1 MWIFGYGSLM
11 WDGWQT
17 KHACNR
23 SMLANL
29 HGYSRAFNK
38 ASVRNWGTKNK
49 PGPTLNLQRAEHQ
62 SCRGIAFEF
71 VDHQRRALTDL
82 PTEREGCTPLDL
94 TIRLDNGAEV
104 VASVNVY
111 AGRNIIKSRTIDD
124 IASMIVKAR
133 GEKGSCVSYVK
144 SIAEELHEMGIE
156 DPIVSATWQAVQRAQ
171 QDSL

>member
-1 MWIFGYGSLM
+1 
-11 WDGWQT
+11 
-17 KHACNR
+17 
-23 SMLANL
+23 
-29 HGYSRAFNK
+29 
-38 ASVRNWGTKNK
+38 
-49 PGPTLNLQRAEHQ
+49 
-62 SCRGIAFEF
+62 
-71 VDHQRRALTDL
+71 LTDL

-94 TIRLDNGAEV
+94 TLRLDNGAEV

-171 QDSL
+171 QDS